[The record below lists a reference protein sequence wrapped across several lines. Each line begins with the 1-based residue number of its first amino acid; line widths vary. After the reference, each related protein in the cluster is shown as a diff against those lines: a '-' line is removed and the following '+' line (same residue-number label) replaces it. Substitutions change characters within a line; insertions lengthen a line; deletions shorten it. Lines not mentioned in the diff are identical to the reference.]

1 MKRKREE
8 RSAIRHDA
16 PRGYW
21 NEKQVI
27 KHAANKAKS
36 ARLYHKGKPMKEG
49 RKTSEQGGWP
59 ALTKGWATN
68 KASGY
73 QNLVA
78 ARETL
83 KALNYPSAAKA
94 TAANKLTGFANL
106 VSART
111 SMEKKRADGT
121 AKPFDAPSGYRNDKQ
136 VVKFAANKAKNARL
150 YHKEKLR
157 RRDRRW
163 KEIDGPKP
171 TNYSD
176 LPDSS
181 DDDVQAALVKWTAI
195 QKLKKGKKQRMGKIY
210 RKTLKEK
217 RKAT

>member
-1 MKRKREE
+1 MTVSQGEADK
-8 RSAIRHDA
+8 
-16 PRGYW
+16 
-21 NEKQVI
+21 
-27 KHAANKAKS
+27 
-36 ARLYHKGKPMKEG
+36 G

-59 ALTKGWATN
+59 ALKKGWATN

-73 QNLVA
+73 QNLIA

-106 VSART
+106 VSARA

-121 AKPFDAPSGYRNDKQ
+121 AKRFDAPSGYRNNKQ
-136 VVKFAANKAKNARL
+136 VVKFAANKAKNARS

-157 RRDRRW
+157 RRNRRW

-171 TNYSD
+171 TNYND

-181 DDDVQAALVKWTAI
+181 DDDVQAALLVKWTAI
-195 QKLKKGKKQRMGKIY
+195 QKLKKEKKQRMGKIY
-210 RKTLKEK
+210 RKTFKNK
-217 RKAT
+217 RKATKAKEAAAAAVVVDDAAET